1 MRISDWS
8 SDVCSSDLTPQP
20 LSFRLPAA
28 ELAAIVALGK
38 PSVVVGDRTA
48 AEGVPVTSVDKI
60 AAAGNDGADLPDAV
74 AAVAKAP
81 TSGGSTGR
89 PKLILSGAPG
99 LTPAVTP
106 EIGDFGL
113 EAGSIV
119 LLPGPL
125 YHNAPFTMMMLATA
139 YGAHVV
145 LLPRFDRSEEHTSE

>member
-8 SDVCSSDLTPQP
+8 SDVCSSDL
-20 LSFRLPAA
+20 

-38 PSVVVGDRTA
+38 PSVVVGDRPA

-125 YHNAPFTMMMLATA
+125 YHNAPF
-139 YGAHVV
+139 
-145 LLPRFDRSEEHTSE
+145 RSEARCVGQGGINTFNLGWSQ

>member
-1 MRISDWS
+1 MIRRPPRSTRTDTLFPDTTLFRS
-8 SDVCSSDLTPQP
+8 VDFVAVCHAIWKLGATPQP

-38 PSVVVGDRTA
+38 PSVVVGDRPA

-89 PKLILSGAPG
+89 PKLK
-99 LTPAVTP
+99 
-106 EIGDFGL
+106 IGR
-113 EAGSIV
+113 
-119 LLPGPL
+119 
-125 YHNAPFTMMMLATA
+125 
-139 YGAHVV
+139 AHV
-145 LLPRFDRSEEHTSE
+145 

>member
-8 SDVCSSDLTPQP
+8 SDVCSSD
-20 LSFRLPAA
+20 
-28 ELAAIVALGK
+28 V
-38 PSVVVGDRTA
+38 
-48 AEGVPVTSVDKI
+48 
-60 AAAGNDGADLPDAV
+60 
-74 AAVAKAP
+74 AP

-145 LLPRFDRSEEHTSE
+145 LLPRFDAEATLRPIKRHRLT

>member
-38 PSVVVGDRTA
+38 PSVVVGDRPA

-89 PKLILSGAPG
+89 
-99 LTPAVTP
+99 
-106 EIGDFGL
+106 
-113 EAGSIV
+113 
-119 LLPGPL
+119 
-125 YHNAPFTMMMLATA
+125 
-139 YGAHVV
+139 
-145 LLPRFDRSEEHTSE
+145 SEEHTSELQSLMRISYAVLCLKTTKLKTITMTRTILDINKHYTRKY